1 MKYTEGDRMMGKLYI
16 VPTPIGNLKDMT
28 LRGLEVLKEADF
40 VAAEDTRQ
48 TLKLLNHFGIK
59 KSLISYHQHNENG
72 KSQDLIDLLEQGKNI
87 ALVSDAGTPGISD
100 PGCVVIRECIKKN
113 LDFEVLP
120 GATAIT
126 TAVVNSGLDTT
137 GFTFKGFLPRENKD
151 RTAVI
156 EKLKNSQETLI
167 FYEAPHRLLNTLQ
180 FLLDNLGNRRM
191 ATCRELTKIHEEI
204 YRNNI
209 KDVIEYFKDKNPRG
223 EFVLVV
229 EGKTDEEIEMENRSS
244 WENMS
249 ITEHIQKYINQ
260 GLSKKEAVKKVAKDR
275 NMQKSEV
282 YKHSIEL

>member
-1 MKYTEGDRMMGKLYI
+1 MGKLYI

-28 LRGLEVLKEADF
+28 LRGLEALKEADF

-156 EKLKNSQETLI
+156 EKLKDSQETLI

-191 ATCRELTKIHEEI
+191 AACRELTKMHEEI

-209 KDVIEYFKDKNPRG
+209 EDVIEYFKDKNPRG

-229 EGKTDEEIEMENRSS
+229 EGKTDEEIEMEHRSS

-249 ITEHIQKYINQ
+249 ITEHIQKYIDE

-282 YKHSIEL
+282 YKYSIEL

>member
-1 MKYTEGDRMMGKLYI
+1 MGKLYI

-167 FYEAPHRLLNTLQ
+167 FFR
-180 FLLDNLGNRRM
+180 DG
-191 ATCRELTKIHEEI
+191 
-204 YRNNI
+204 
-209 KDVIEYFKDKNPRG
+209 VI
-223 EFVLVV
+223 
-229 EGKTDEEIEMENRSS
+229 
-244 WENMS
+244 
-249 ITEHIQKYINQ
+249 
-260 GLSKKEAVKKVAKDR
+260 KEATIAAGDDYNLEFGDIIGEADDFSFDLDEHTNMLKLKIVMDGKAKA
-275 NMQKSEV
+275 
-282 YKHSIEL
+282 IETYIGAYR